1 MSTSI
6 TKLLLQ
12 GFKSFNRRTS
22 IPLVK
27 GFNVITGPNGSGKSC
42 RGDAEVILPNGEIRR
57 IEQIVNSALR
67 RAKYKF
73 KLDDGICTFENPE
86 EVKVLGLDPETMK
99 VVEKDVGAFIKRKGE
114 DSLVKIRTRTGK
126 EVITTE
132 CHPVIVFKD
141 GCVRSVKVGEL
152 KEGELIATP
161 KILRLF
167 SGKPVAV
174 PAQTLEKDPRA
185 KDIHIPTF
193 VTEELARFLG
203 YFVGDGSLEKGY
215 CRFTNMDANL
225 LEDFIATGE
234 ECFKI
239 RPKVYRYKNKKTY
252 EVVFFS
258 TVLSSFL
265 SNLFN
270 KKIKSHNKHVPPCL
284 LTSSDDIVSNFLAAL
299 FDCDGHVRKDVARFE
314 YTTRSKKLA
323 YQIQLLLL
331 RLEIVSRIKETWK
344 KPASNGRKRKY
355 YTIYVEGVE
364 NLRKLYK
371 KVPMISEYKVK
382 RIKSHLSKNIKP
394 QRSTEDILPKDVN
407 RMVKQTVE
415 LLGLN
420 VKKLRKTYPTLAAY
434 VENRCHPTVDGI
446 KKIVSLLE
454 ERTKE
459 IEKLKEG
466 LSLSQEK
473 LLDILRW
480 LGISRREAARRIGL
494 HPGAINS
501 WVSRKFKVKPENL
514 KKLYEFVEEDVCQ
527 RLEKSC
533 KMVESLKYLSNSD
546 VLWDSIVKIEKVSG
560 EKWVYDLWIPNCHNF
575 IANGIFVH
583 NSNLVDAV
591 CFVLG
596 RTSAKSM
603 RADRLH
609 ELIFHGNGKK
619 KSADYAVVTLYLDNS
634 KKVFPFEEEEIF
646 ITRKVN
652 KSGVSV
658 YKLNGRTVTRE
669 KILEVLSASRIY
681 PNGYNI
687 VLQGDVTQIIEMNPV
702 ERRFII
708 DEISGIAEYNDKK
721 EKAQRDLA
729 AVDEK
734 LREAEIV
741 ISQKYDIFK
750 KLEEER
756 NAAIKFQNL
765 QRQLLTLKASYA
777 HKKMVMLEENLEKL
791 EESLQKKLEELER
804 VNKDVEKTEEELER
818 RESET
823 RDVVEKL
830 LELSRRVKI
839 EKEVSELRSRLLIN
853 KDRIDS
859 HLREIDRL
867 ESLIEKLEA
876 LETRKAELTEV
887 PRAVK
892 AVLDLKLRGVY
903 GTVADLISVPEKYRV
918 AIEVAAGPHLY
929 DIVVEND
936 EVAAYC
942 IEYLR
947 REKIGRATF
956 IPLNKIK
963 PVLFDGREILERN
976 GVVGIASKLIKYD
989 VKFMRAMEFVF
1000 GNTLVV
1006 ENLDVARAIGKGRI
1020 VTLEGDL
1027 IERSGAMIG
1036 GYYVKTHPKVIESAT
1051 RNEIEEYRSMRKRLQ
1066 EEVNK
1071 LLEETKGIEDKLRK
1085 YATSEEIKSIVDLE
1099 KLKISSEKEVEEL
1112 RMKRRK
1118 LQDRK
1123 VNLEISINQLNI
1135 EKARLETESQ
1145 AVKAEV
1151 EQYGVEH
1158 YIDEKLQTLESYIKK
1173 TEAELREIG
1182 SVNLKAIDEY
1192 EKFKAEF
1199 DEYKQKY
1206 EKILSEKKAV
1216 MEMIEKI
1223 EEKRKEVF
1231 NKCLQAVSNEFHKM
1245 FHEMTGGGA
1254 SLSLEDPN
1262 NLESGLVIQVNF
1274 ADKRPLNIDSLSGG
1288 EKTLTALAF
1297 MFAIQRYK
1305 PAPFYIFDEVD
1316 AALDKQNSIRIS
1328 ELIKKLSKDSQFIV
1342 ISHNDQ
1348 TIKYGDVIY
1357 GCSMVEGESK
1367 IIGLEMPKK

>member
-6 TKLLLQ
+6 TRLVLQ

-27 GFNVITGPNGSGKSC
+27 GFNIITGPNGSGKS
-42 RGDAEVILPNGEIRR
+42 
-57 IEQIVNSALR
+57 
-67 RAKYKF
+67 
-73 KLDDGICTFENPE
+73 
-86 EVKVLGLDPETMK
+86 
-99 VVEKDVGAFIKRKGE
+99 
-114 DSLVKIRTRTGK
+114 
-126 EVITTE
+126 
-132 CHPVIVFKD
+132 
-141 GCVRSVKVGEL
+141 
-152 KEGELIATP
+152 
-161 KILRLF
+161 
-167 SGKPVAV
+167 
-174 PAQTLEKDPRA
+174 
-185 KDIHIPTF
+185 
-193 VTEELARFLG
+193 
-203 YFVGDGSLEKGY
+203 
-215 CRFTNMDANL
+215 
-225 LEDFIATGE
+225 
-234 ECFKI
+234 
-239 RPKVYRYKNKKTY
+239 
-252 EVVFFS
+252 
-258 TVLSSFL
+258 
-265 SNLFN
+265 
-270 KKIKSHNKHVPPCL
+270 
-284 LTSSDDIVSNFLAAL
+284 
-299 FDCDGHVRKDVARFE
+299 
-314 YTTRSKKLA
+314 
-323 YQIQLLLL
+323 
-331 RLEIVSRIKETWK
+331 
-344 KPASNGRKRKY
+344 
-355 YTIYVEGVE
+355 
-364 NLRKLYK
+364 
-371 KVPMISEYKVK
+371 
-382 RIKSHLSKNIKP
+382 
-394 QRSTEDILPKDVN
+394 
-407 RMVKQTVE
+407 
-415 LLGLN
+415 
-420 VKKLRKTYPTLAAY
+420 
-434 VENRCHPTVDGI
+434 
-446 KKIVSLLE
+446 
-454 ERTKE
+454 
-459 IEKLKEG
+459 
-466 LSLSQEK
+466 
-473 LLDILRW
+473 
-480 LGISRREAARRIGL
+480 
-494 HPGAINS
+494 
-501 WVSRKFKVKPENL
+501 
-514 KKLYEFVEEDVCQ
+514 
-527 RLEKSC
+527 
-533 KMVESLKYLSNSD
+533 
-546 VLWDSIVKIEKVSG
+546 
-560 EKWVYDLWIPNCHNF
+560 
-575 IANGIFVH
+575 
-583 NSNLVDAV
+583 NLVDAI

-619 KSADYAVVTLYLDNS
+619 KSADYAAVTLYLDNS

-652 KSGVSV
+652 RSGVSV
-658 YKLNGRTVTRE
+658 YKLNGKTVTRE

-734 LREAEIV
+734 LREAEII

-777 HKKMVMLEENLEKL
+777 HKKMVILEENLERL
-791 EESLQKKLEELER
+791 EESLQKKMEELEK
-804 VNKDVEKTEEELER
+804 VNKDIEKTEEELER

-839 EKEVSELRSRLLIN
+839 EKEVSELRSKLLIN

-859 HLREIDRL
+859 HLREINRL

-876 LETRKAELTEV
+876 LEVRKAEVTEI
-887 PRAVK
+887 PRPVK
-892 AVLDLKLRGVY
+892 AILDLKLRGVY

-963 PVLFDGREILERN
+963 PTVFDGKDILERD
-976 GVVGIASKLIKYD
+976 GVVGVASKLIKYD
-989 VKFMRAMEFVF
+989 IKFMRAMEFVF

-1006 ENLDVARAIGKGRI
+1006 ENLDIARAIGKGRI

-1036 GYYVKTHPKVIESAT
+1036 GYYVKTHPKVIESST
-1051 RNEIEEYRSMRKRLQ
+1051 RKEIEEYRSIRKRLQ

-1071 LLEETKGIEDKLRK
+1071 LLEETKEIEERLKE
-1085 YATSEEIKSIVDLE
+1085 YAKSEEMKSIVDLE

-1112 RMKRRK
+1112 RTKRRK

-1123 VNLEISINQLNI
+1123 VNLEIAINQLNI
-1135 EKARLETESQ
+1135 EKAKVETELQ

-1151 EQYGVEH
+1151 EQYGVSH
-1158 YIDEKLQTLESYIKK
+1158 FIDEKLQTLESYIKK
-1173 TEAELREIG
+1173 TEAELKGIG
-1182 SVNLKAIDEY
+1182 SVNLKAIEEY
-1192 EKFKAEF
+1192 EKFKTEF

-1206 EKILSEKKAV
+1206 EKILNEKKAV
-1216 MEMIEKI
+1216 LEMIEKI

-1245 FHEMTGGGA
+1245 FHEMTGGSA

-1316 AALDKQNSIRIS
+1316 AALDKQNTIRIA

-1367 IIGLEMPKK
+1367 IIGLEMPKR

>member
-6 TKLLLQ
+6 TRLVLQ

-27 GFNVITGPNGSGKSC
+27 GFNIITGPNGSGKTI
-42 RGDAEVILPNGEIRR
+42 RGDAEVLLANGDLRPIKDIVEER
-57 IEQIVNSALR
+57 ISSSSKIE
-67 RAKYKF
+67 KF
-73 KLDDGICTFENPE
+73 EDGILTYENPE
-86 EVKVLGLDPETMK
+86 NLEVLGLNPKTMK
-99 VVEKDVGAFIKRKGE
+99 IEKKRILAFIKRKGDKE
-114 DSLVKIRTRTGK
+114 LYLLETKSGK
-126 EVITTE
+126 SIVATAS
-132 CHPVIVFKD
+132 HPVIAFEDEYIIPKRIID
-141 GCVRSVKVGEL
+141 LKVGD
-152 KEGELIATP
+152 LIATP
-161 KILRLF
+161 SNIKLDGRCLDVETKLEVPVNEDFARLLGYLIGDGYIGCNRIDF
-167 SGKPVAV
+167 TNKDDELIKDVTTLCKRLGLNPRIRKSEKSKRVYCYSAKFYRLLCNLFE
-174 PAQTLEKDPRA
+174 LEKVSSET
-185 KDIHIPTF
+185 KQI
-193 VTEELARFLG
+193 
-203 YFVGDGSLEKGY
+203 
-215 CRFTNMDANL
+215 
-225 LEDFIATGE
+225 
-234 ECFKI
+234 
-239 RPKVYRYKNKKTY
+239 PKV
-252 EVVFFS
+252 
-258 TVLSSFL
+258 FL
-265 SNLFN
+265 FANER
-270 KKIKSHNKHVPPCL
+270 
-284 LTSSDDIVSNFLAAL
+284 IVSNLLASL
-299 FDCDGHVRKDVARFE
+299 FDCDGYVSKCNPEFE
-314 YTTRSKKLA
+314 YSTKSRKLA
-323 YQIQLLLL
+323 YHVQFLLL
-331 RLEIVSRIKETWK
+331 RLGIISSIKEK
-344 KPASNGRKRKY
+344 FKRATNSTQQKEKY
-355 YTIYVEGVE
+355 YSVYVSGIE
-364 NLRKLYK
+364 NIRKLYEK
-371 KVPMISEYKVK
+371 IPLLSKEKVE
-382 RIKSHLSKNIKP
+382 RIKTHLKKKIKP
-394 QRSTEDILPKDVN
+394 QRNVEDILPRDVN
-407 RMVKQTVE
+407 KIVKKLVKE
-415 LLGLN
+415 LGLE
-420 VKKLRKTYPTLAAY
+420 VKKLRKQYPILAAY
-434 VENRCHPTVDGI
+434 VENRCYPTTNSMKNI
-446 KKIVSLLE
+446 LSLFLN
-454 ERTKE
+454 RIKE
-459 IEKLKEG
+459 IETIKNTLRLEKKPLLEALSELKITKKDA
-466 LSLSQEK
+466 SK
-473 LLDILRW
+473 
-480 LGISRREAARRIGL
+480 AIGL
-494 HPGAINS
+494 HEDSITSNWRRFNPTL
-501 WVSRKFKVKPENL
+501 ENL
-514 KKLYEFVEEDVCQ
+514 KRLKKFIEQEIKE
-527 RLEKSC
+527 RLEESKRLVKTLKTLIKS
-533 KMVESLKYLSNSD
+533 D
-546 VLWDSIVKIEKVSG
+546 IFWDKVVKIEKVPG
-560 EKWVYDLWIPNCHNF
+560 EEWIYDLSIPNCHNF

-583 NSNLVDAV
+583 NSNLVDAI

-619 KSADYAVVTLYLDNS
+619 KSADYAAVTLYLDNS

-652 KSGVSV
+652 RSGVSV
-658 YKLNGRTVTRE
+658 YKLNGKTVTRE

-734 LREAEIV
+734 LREAEII

-777 HKKMVMLEENLEKL
+777 HKKMVILEENLEKL
-791 EESLQKKLEELER
+791 EESLQKKMEELEK
-804 VNKDVEKTEEELER
+804 VNKDIEKTEEELER

-839 EKEVSELRSRLLIN
+839 EKEVSELRSKLLIN

-859 HLREIDRL
+859 HLREINRL

-876 LETRKAELTEV
+876 LEVRKAEVTEI
-887 PRAVK
+887 PRPVK
-892 AVLDLKLRGVY
+892 AILDLKLRGVY

-963 PVLFDGREILERN
+963 PTVFDGKDILERD
-976 GVVGIASKLIKYD
+976 GVVGVASKLIKYD
-989 VKFMRAMEFVF
+989 IKFMRAMEFVF

-1006 ENLDVARAIGKGRI
+1006 ENLDIARAIGKGRI

-1036 GYYVKTHPKVIESAT
+1036 GYYVKTHPKVIESST
-1051 RNEIEEYRSMRKRLQ
+1051 RKEIEEYRSIRKRLQ

-1071 LLEETKGIEDKLRK
+1071 LLEETKEIEERLKE
-1085 YATSEEIKSIVDLE
+1085 YAKSEEMKSIVDLE

-1112 RMKRRK
+1112 RTKRRK

-1123 VNLEISINQLNI
+1123 VNLEIAINQLNI
-1135 EKARLETESQ
+1135 EKAKVETELQ

-1151 EQYGVEH
+1151 EQYGVSH
-1158 YIDEKLQTLESYIKK
+1158 FIDEKLQTLESYIKK
-1173 TEAELREIG
+1173 TEAELKGIG
-1182 SVNLKAIDEY
+1182 SVNLKAIEEY
-1192 EKFKAEF
+1192 EKFKTEF

-1206 EKILSEKKAV
+1206 EKILNEKKAV
-1216 MEMIEKI
+1216 LEMIEKI

-1245 FHEMTGGGA
+1245 FHEMTGGSA

-1316 AALDKQNSIRIS
+1316 AALDKQNTIRIA

-1367 IIGLEMPKK
+1367 IIGLEMPKR